1 MKIYG
6 LAHIA
11 IMAEHYDET
20 IEFYTSLLDFTKA
33 HSWSL
38 PAYTIKEACMLKSR
52 DQRTYI
58 EVFDKNADVP
68 REGNVLKSLHENV
81 HGHILHFALT
91 VDSVTEVVEH
101 LQRNG
106 VTIINPEE
114 SLALGSPAINVKN
127 AIIKGPNGEI
137 IELLEGV
144 EF

>member
-11 IMAEHYDET
+11 IMADHYDET
-20 IEFYTSLLDFTKA
+20 IQFYTSFLDFTKV

-38 PAYTIKEACMLKSR
+38 PDYAIKEACMLKSR
-52 DQRTYI
+52 DHRTYI

-68 REGNVLKSLHENV
+68 REGTVLKSLHENL

-101 LQRNG
+101 LQCNG

-114 SLALGSPAINVKN
+114 SLALGSPAVNVKN

-137 IELLEGV
+137 IELLEEV